1 MKEFDLEKAKAGHPV
16 CTRDG
21 KPARILCF
29 DRIWKKEP
37 RPIIALVEEE
47 PGDERVRVYKPNGK
61 YLDVQ
66 MDDYDLMMAGVK
78 KEGWTYLYRDADDDD
93 IYPCCIFDTEEEA
106 RKAADYDKG
115 PDDIVAIAKI
125 EWEE

>member
-66 MDDYDLMMAGVK
+66 MDDNDLMMAGEK
-78 KEGWTYLYRDADDDD
+78 KEGWVNIFSGGTLGRIVSL
-93 IYPCCIFDTEEEA
+93 IYSSEEEA
-106 RKAADYDKG
+106 FKFADKG
-115 PDDIVAIAKI
+115 RRPGYITTTKI

>member
-21 KPARILCF
+21 KPARILCY
-29 DRIWKKEP
+29 DRTWKKEP

-78 KEGWTYLYRDADDDD
+78 KEGWVNIWRGNEGDTIA
-93 IYPCCIFDTEEEA
+93 CGVFDTESQA
-106 RKAADYDKG
+106 RDAVKVDFAQENF
-115 PDDIVAIAKI
+115 VAVVKI